1 MYKIVCS
8 NCACGPLHGRALYK
22 DRGALFH
29 SGKSIKAVGPLFCAE
44 CAPAKIKKAIVA
56 SARCDAATVALAA
69 RVDVKPYMW
78 RGTINGV

>member
-44 CAPAKIKKAIVA
+44 CAPAKIKRAIVA
-56 SARCDAATVALAA
+56 SARCDAATVALA
-69 RVDVKPYMW
+69 VL
-78 RGTINGV
+78 